1 MLKVEGLNAG
11 YGELMVLYDVSLH
24 VTRNSIIALVGA
36 NAAGKTTFLN
46 AVCGIVPIA
55 SGRVEFNGVDIT
67 NKNPYERVDAG
78 IAHVPEGRHLFPY
91 MTVEENL
98 EMGAYS
104 LKSKQ
109 QEQKN
114 KEYVYHLFP
123 RLLERRK
130 QMAGS
135 LSGGEQQMLAIGRG
149 LMSSPKLIIFDE
161 PSLGLAPIIVQEIFK
176 TIVSLKE
183 NGATI
188 LLVEQNVQR
197 CLEISD
203 YGYVLENGQI
213 TLEGAGRD
221 LLRNEHLK
229 KAYLGI

>member
-1 MLKVEGLNAG
+1 MLDVQGLNAG
-11 YGELMVLYDVSLH
+11 YGELLVLFDVALH
-24 VTRNSIIALVGA
+24 VDRNSIIALVGA
-36 NAAGKTTFLN
+36 NSAGKTTFLN
-46 AVCGIVPIA
+46 AICGIVPIN
-55 SGRVEFNGVDIT
+55 SGKIVFDGVDIT
-67 NKNPYERVDAG
+67 EKSPYERVNAG

-109 QEQKN
+109 DEN
-114 KEYVYHLFP
+114 HNMEYVYTLFP
-123 RLLERRK
+123 KLKERRR
-130 QMAGS
+130 QLAGS

-149 LMSSPKLIIFDE
+149 LMSSPKMIIFDE

-183 NGATI
+183 HGATI

-203 YGYVLENGQI
+203 YGYVLENGHI
-213 TLEGAGRD
+213 TMEGKGSD
-221 LLRNEHLK
+221 LLGNEHLK